1 MSDEMFEGNPDE
13 APQDRVRT
21 LAGRPPGL
29 VWSRRGFLVSAG
41 ALVLAGV
48 GDLSVGAAGPIGQN
62 GAGTPGATPIPHA
75 SSATAPPA
83 AAVLP
88 TRAEIV
94 AEFAGRKP
102 KTFGLF
108 LPGAVRHG
116 KRRMALT
123 FDACGGPR
131 GSRYD
136 KAVITT
142 LRKAK
147 VPATL
152 FLNSRWIE
160 AHRSLAAELA
170 ADPLFEIGNHGWL
183 HRPLTV
189 GGQSA
194 YGIAGSRSAG
204 EAYDEIVRGLDA
216 VAELTGSRPLWFRPG
231 TAYADDV
238 GMAIA
243 RRLGVR
249 VAAFSVNADYG
260 ATASKAVVVRNLRK
274 ARSKDIVLSH
284 FNQPGGKTA
293 EGLAKALPKMIR
305 SGRHFATLSRALS

>member
-1 MSDEMFEGNPDE
+1 MSDELCEGNPDE
-13 APQDRVRT
+13 SRQDRVRT

-29 VWSRRGFLVSAG
+29 VWRRRGFLVSAG

-48 GDLSVGAAGPIGQN
+48 GDLSVSAAGPIGQN
-62 GAGTPGATPIPHA
+62 WAGGPGVTPILHA
-75 SSATAPPA
+75 SSSTAPA
-83 AAVLP
+83 AAALP

-102 KTFGLF
+102 KSFGLF
-108 LPGAVRHG
+108 LSGVVRHG
-116 KRRMALT
+116 KRRVALT

-216 VAELTGSRPLWFRPG
+216 VAELTGSHPLWFRPG

-238 GMAIA
+238 GIAIA

-293 EGLAKALPKMIR
+293 EGLAKALPKMVH
-305 SGRHFATLSRALS
+305 SGRHFATLSRVLG

>member
-1 MSDEMFEGNPDE
+1 MNDEVSWETNDLRAAG
-13 APQDRVRT
+13 PQ
-21 LAGRPPGL
+21 LPGL

-41 ALVLAGV
+41 ALVLAGL
-48 GDLSVGAAGPIGQN
+48 GTGGAAAAGPDRP
-62 GAGTPGATPIPHA
+62 TT
-75 SSATAPPA
+75 
-83 AAVLP
+83 AVLLGGSVVAERVEQP
-88 TRAEIV
+88 PLPSRADIV
-94 AEFAGRKP
+94 AQFGGRAP

-108 LPGAVRHG
+108 LSGAVRHG
-116 KRRMALT
+116 KRKVALT

-131 GSRYD
+131 GSHYD

-160 AHRSLAAELA
+160 AHRGLAAELA
-170 ADPLFEIGNHGWL
+170 ADPLFELGNHGWL

-189 GGQSA
+189 RGQSA
-194 YGIAGSRSAG
+194 YGIEGTRSAG

-238 GMAIA
+238 GIAIA
-243 RRLGVR
+243 HRLGVR
-249 VAAFSVNADYG
+249 VASFSINADYG
-260 ATASKAVVVRNLRK
+260 ATASKAVVIKNLKK

-284 FNQPGGKTA
+284 FNQPGGRTA
-293 EGLAKALPKMIR
+293 EGLAKALPTMLHR
-305 SGRHFATLSRALS
+305 GRRFATLSKALA